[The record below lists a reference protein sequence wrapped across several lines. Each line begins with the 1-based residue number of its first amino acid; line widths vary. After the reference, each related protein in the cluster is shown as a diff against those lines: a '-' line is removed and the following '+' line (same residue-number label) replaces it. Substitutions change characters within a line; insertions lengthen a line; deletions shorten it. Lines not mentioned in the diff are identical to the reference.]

1 MESQGEWGQLKF
13 YKVSNLKRKG
23 SGKKMKTSIKE
34 SKVFQIALK
43 GGESRNVAW
52 ENFDYSMLLSC

>member
-1 MESQGEWGQLKF
+1 MRSVEF

-23 SGKKMKTSIKE
+23 SVKKMETSIKG